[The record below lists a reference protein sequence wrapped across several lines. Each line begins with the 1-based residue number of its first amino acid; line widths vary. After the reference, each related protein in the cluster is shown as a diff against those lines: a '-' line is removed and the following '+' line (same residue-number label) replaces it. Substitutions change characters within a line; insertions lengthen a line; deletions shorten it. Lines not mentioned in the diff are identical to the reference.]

1 MVLMVHR
8 LHRLKI
14 KICVI
19 CGLVFNEL
27 ELQSH
32 TAIGTVEERSEL
44 PAGDIVLH
52 IPRVPVIR
60 DVEDGEARASL
71 VLFPAKTNLQ
81 SFHHEQV
88 KRHQVREASAFIAWS
103 NEILLLVHE

>member
-1 MVLMVHR
+1 MVLMV
-8 LHRLKI
+8 HRLKI

-19 CGLVFNEL
+19 CGLLVNEL
-27 ELQSH
+27 QLQSP
-32 TAIGTVEERSEL
+32 TAIGTFEERSEL

-71 VLFPAKTNLQ
+71 VLFPAKTNLE

-88 KRHQVREASAFIAWS
+88 ERHQVRKASAFIAWS

>member
-1 MVLMVHR
+1 MVLMVQ
-8 LHRLKI
+8 RLKI

-19 CGLVFNEL
+19 CGLAFNEL

-81 SFHHEQV
+81 PFHHEQV
-88 KRHQVREASAFIAWS
+88 KRHQGREAAASLAR
-103 NEILLLVHE
+103 